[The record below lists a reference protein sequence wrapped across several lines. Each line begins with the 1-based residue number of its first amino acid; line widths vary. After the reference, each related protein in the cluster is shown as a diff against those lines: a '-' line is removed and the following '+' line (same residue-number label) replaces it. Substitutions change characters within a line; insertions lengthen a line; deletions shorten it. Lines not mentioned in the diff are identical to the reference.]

1 MISISL
7 GFVFYF
13 PLCTR
18 ATDIF
23 VKVVDAMEED
33 SASIKQV
40 PCR

>member
-1 MISISL
+1 MTMIFICVLFST
-7 GFVFYF
+7 
-13 PLCTR
+13 CTR